1 MPATTEQ
8 WEEIQA
14 LRAEHERALADF
26 DSDCRAKRIEM
37 ECQHNRQFDELYK
50 SFGGRRERR

>member
-8 WEEIQA
+8 WEAITDLKAQ
-14 LRAEHERALADF
+14 HERELAAF
-26 DSDCRAKRIEM
+26 DNDCRVKRLEM
-37 ECQHNRQFDELYK
+37 EQEHNRQFDELYK